1 MPDISA
7 IAGFLIGLAFG
18 GLGLL
23 TGFCLLS
30 GLRDWWTA
38 NDGRKL
44 RSFALALAV
53 AIAGTQALAATG
65 TVEIGKSL
73 YLQPTFSAPLIFLG
87 GLLFGLGMVF
97 SNGCAARALVLLGK
111 GNLRSLVVIV
121 LIGIAAQMTL
131 KGLLGPARLNFM
143 QWTQVSPSAVSVPA
157 LLSMLGLSEVAARV
171 LATVAISGGLAVF
184 AFSDANFRRSVSA
197 VIAGL
202 GVGALVV
209 AGWATTG
216 WFAVDDF
223 NPIPV
228 TSLTFV
234 APLSDSL
241 QYVMLSTGLSLSF
254 GVAVVFGVLAGS
266 FTAALLTGR
275 FQLEGYN
282 SAPHMLRSVSGAV
295 LMGIG
300 GAMAYG
306 CSIGQ
311 GLTGLSTLGLPSF
324 IAVAGIISGAAI
336 GLRGKVIIPA
346 LATR

>member
-7 IAGFLIGLAFG
+7 IAGFVIGLAFG

-38 NDGRKL
+38 NDGRKI

-53 AIAGTQALAATG
+53 AIAGTQALAVTG

-73 YLQPTFSAPLIFLG
+73 YLQPTFSAPLIFIG
-87 GLLFGLGMVF
+87 GLLFGLGMVL

-111 GNLRSLVVIV
+111 GNLRSLVVLA
-121 LIGIAAQMTL
+121 LIAITAQMTL
-131 KGLLGPARLNFM
+131 KGLLGPARLSFM
-143 QWTQVSPSAVSVPA
+143 QWTQVSPTAVSVPA
-157 LLSMLGLSEVAARV
+157 LLSLLGLSDVAARV
-171 LATVAISGGLAVF
+171 LATVVTSGALVLF
-184 AFSDANFRRSVSA
+184 AFSDSQFRRSLPSV
-197 VIAGL
+197 VAGL

-209 AGWATTG
+209 AGWASTG
-216 WFAVDDF
+216 WFAVDEF

-234 APLSDSL
+234 APLSDAL

-266 FTAALLTGR
+266 LTVAILSGR
-275 FQLEGYN
+275 FQLEGYT
-282 SAPHMLRSVSGAV
+282 SAPHMLRSLSGGV

-306 CSIGQ
+306 CSVGQ

-324 IAVAGIISGAAI
+324 IAVAGILTGTAV
-336 GLRGKVIIPA
+336 GLRSKVVVPV

>member
-1 MPDISA
+1 MPDLSA
-7 IAGFLIGLAFG
+7 LAGFAIGLAFG

-30 GLRDWWTA
+30 GLRDWWND

-53 AIAGTQALAATG
+53 AIVGTQALAATG

-73 YLQPTFSAPLIFLG
+73 YLQPTFSAPLIFVG
-87 GLLFGLGMVF
+87 GLLFGLGMVL

-111 GNLRSLVVIV
+111 GNLRSFVVIA
-121 LIGIAAQMTL
+121 LIGITAQMTL
-131 KGLLGPARLNFM
+131 KGLLGPARLAFM
-143 QWTQVSPSAVSVPA
+143 QWTQVSPDAVSVPA
-157 LLSMLGLSEVAARV
+157 LLSMLGLSDLAARV
-171 LATVAISGGLAVF
+171 LATGAISGGLAIF
-184 AFSDANFRRSVSA
+184 AFSDATFRRSLSA

-209 AGWATTG
+209 AGWAATG
-216 WFAVDDF
+216 WFAVDEF

-266 FTAALLTGR
+266 FTIALLTGR
-275 FQLEGYN
+275 FQLEGYT
-282 SAPHMLRSVSGAV
+282 SAPHMLRSVSGAM

-306 CSIGQ
+306 CSVGQ
-311 GLTGLSTLGLPSF
+311 GLTGLSTLALPSF
-324 IAVAGIISGAAI
+324 VAAAGILSGAAI
-336 GLRGKVIIPA
+336 GLRGRAVVPA
-346 LATR
+346 LAAR

>member
-1 MPDISA
+1 VPDLSA
-7 IAGFLIGLAFG
+7 LAGFAIGLAFG

-30 GLRDWWTA
+30 GLRDWWND

-53 AIAGTQALAATG
+53 AIAGTQALAVTG

-73 YLQPTFSAPLIFLG
+73 YLQPTFSAPLIFVG
-87 GLLFGLGMVF
+87 GLLFGLGMVL

-111 GNLRSLVVIV
+111 GNLRSLVVIA
-121 LIGIAAQMTL
+121 LIGITAQMTL
-131 KGLLGPARLNFM
+131 KGLLGPARLAFM
-143 QWTQVSPSAVSVPA
+143 QWTQVSPDAVSVPA
-157 LLSMLGLSEVAARV
+157 LLSMLGLSDLAARV
-171 LATVAISGGLAVF
+171 LATGAISGGLAIF
-184 AFSDANFRRSVSA
+184 AFSDATFRRSLSA

-209 AGWATTG
+209 AGWAATG
-216 WFAVDDF
+216 WFAVDEF

-266 FTAALLTGR
+266 FTVALLTGR
-275 FQLEGYN
+275 FQLEGYT
-282 SAPHMLRSVSGAV
+282 SAPHMLRSVSGAM

-306 CSIGQ
+306 CSVGQ
-311 GLTGLSTLGLPSF
+311 GLTGLSTLALPSF
-324 IAVAGIISGAAI
+324 VAAAGILSGAAI
-336 GLRGKVIIPA
+336 GLRGQAVVPA
-346 LATR
+346 LAAR

>member
-1 MPDISA
+1 VPDISA
-7 IAGFLIGLAFG
+7 IAGFVIGLAFG

-38 NDGRKL
+38 NDGRKI

-73 YLQPTFSAPLIFLG
+73 YLQPTFSAPLIFIG
-87 GLLFGLGMVF
+87 GLLFGLGMVL

-111 GNLRSLVVIV
+111 GNLRSLLV
-121 LIGIAAQMTL
+121 LALIAITAQMTL
-131 KGLLGPARLNFM
+131 KGLLGPARLSFM
-143 QWTQVSPSAVSVPA
+143 QWTQVSPDAVSVPA
-157 LLSMLGLSEVAARV
+157 LLSMLGLSDVAARV
-171 LATVAISGGLAVF
+171 LATVVTSGALIVF
-184 AFSDANFRRSVSA
+184 AFSDSRFRRSLPA
-197 VIAGL
+197 VVAGF

-209 AGWATTG
+209 AGWVATG
-216 WFAVDDF
+216 WLAVDEF
-223 NPIPV
+223 NPIPL

-234 APLSDSL
+234 APLSDAL

-266 FTAALLTGR
+266 LVTAIVSGR
-275 FQLEGYN
+275 FQLEGYT
-282 SAPHMLRSVSGAV
+282 SAPHMLRSVSGAA

-324 IAVAGIISGAAI
+324 IAVAGILTGTAV
-336 GLRGKVIIPA
+336 GLRSKAVVPVF
-346 LATR
+346 ATR